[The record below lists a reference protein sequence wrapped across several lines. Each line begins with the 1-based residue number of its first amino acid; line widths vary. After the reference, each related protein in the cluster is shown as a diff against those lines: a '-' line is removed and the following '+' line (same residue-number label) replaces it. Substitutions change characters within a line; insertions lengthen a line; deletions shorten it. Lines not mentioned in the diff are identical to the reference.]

1 MGIETLFEGQ
11 ELSEEFKTKVSAVFE
26 AAVVEAVAEK
36 AAELQEQIKTLEEQ
50 AAQKEAELQE
60 QLTKTSEG
68 LIEQANEYGK
78 AIAEEYEGKIVEAS
92 AKYEEYVTQYMA
104 ETVVQKVDAY
114 LDYVA
119 EQWMEENRLAVE
131 SGLKTQVSESFMEG
145 LQKLF
150 AEHYIE
156 VPEGKQ
162 DIAEEMAERIA
173 EMEQRLNATIEENIE
188 MRKFIREA
196 AKQEV
201 VDSICEGLADTQ
213 IERLNTI
220 AEGIEF
226 KDIDQFRQKLEIVR
240 DTMMVESVARPT
252 INKESQKQAVLQESA
267 GEMGSLIAEL
277 TRLASKK

>member
-1 MGIETLFEGQ
+1 MGIESLFEGQ
-11 ELSEEFKTKVSAVFE
+11 EHSEEFKTKVSAVFE
-26 AAVVEAVAEK
+26 AAVVEAVTEK

-68 LIEQANEYGK
+68 LIEQANAYGK
-78 AIAEEYEGKIVEAS
+78 AIAEEYEGKIEEAS
-92 AKYEEYVTQYMA
+92 AKYEEYVTQYMT

-173 EMEQRLNATIEENIE
+173 EMEQRLNATIEENVE

-252 INKESQKQAVLQESA
+252 INEESQKQAVLQESA